1 MFLENQSRLDS
12 NMSESHGSASIVG
25 VVLHRKSGCAKKTSS
40 HIQGEGTEYGPWLRV
55 SPLGRHSRAVKER
68 DWERADSE

>member
-25 VVLHRKSGCAKKTSS
+25 WFYIGNLGVQRRQALIFRGKGLSMAPRC
-40 HIQGEGTEYGPWLRV
+40 EYLPWDNIL
-55 SPLGRHSRAVKER
+55 EQ
-68 DWERADSE
+68 